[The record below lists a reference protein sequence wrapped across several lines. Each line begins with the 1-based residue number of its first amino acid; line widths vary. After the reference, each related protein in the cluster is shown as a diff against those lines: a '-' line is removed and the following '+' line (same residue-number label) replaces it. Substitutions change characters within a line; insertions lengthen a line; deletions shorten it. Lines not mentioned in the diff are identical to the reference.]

1 MSNYGTATNDSSKRA
16 FPRIDS
22 GHSGGGGTTNTN
34 ESEPLLGVVLL
45 GTDGN
50 DESVNEF
57 PEVSSDPHIGITI
70 SGRQE
75 LDTLAYSRDPDEST
89 LLSRFAVAEGRWRWR
104 GVAKRL
110 LICEGG
116 GGDPPFVLV
125 CLGLAVGIG
134 ICAVSAFAYVSYVH
148 RHGGAIV
155 TGAGA
160 ASAVESIGTWKMP
173 FDKVSRES
181 FGDPVQDIMDPSL
194 FDNSLLYDGAWVN
207 GHQGQKNSTHL
218 PRPFLKVPFPTGG
231 FWTNLVLR
239 PTGEASSSSSY
250 SYPIVAYP
258 YSFQW
263 SSRGDLRI
271 SYSAS
276 RRVIKA
282 RSIQDAFAPDMTM
295 SSVEQTV
302 SRHVTAFDSLS
313 VTLRY
318 SRGKSSGF
326 YETYLVQG
334 SPYVTFRY
342 DGLRPKLIALSD
354 FEDIACL
361 PIIQSVET
369 SKPSTVQRRRLATAS
384 FSGDGKQLGVCV
396 ESESTSS
403 NKAVTGVQFLVTT
416 IEGLIWLV
424 FSSEPITF
432 EFQRRSIM
440 STAAFEGVIRLALV
454 PQSSDFRNYGS
465 TQTSRSTAD
474 LQQLILSSGVKRLIH
489 HADAYPVGGSVSWK
503 FRSGTRMPMATAA
516 VATSKGSKR
525 NIGGQNLR
533 KLKRELIE
541 ENNIGKVSFAFDVR
555 HLSSS
560 PQNANYG
567 TSLLMLSLPHHAAS
581 ISSAEELLLAH
592 ESFDISYE
600 SIKGRMVPVIGN
612 TWSYEEELTLMG
624 FGDEPRASPKATPTS
639 STNAAH
645 GSISSVVNE
654 AVATSTLDQSIRD
667 LIMRQVDMDL
677 KINLP
682 IIAQG
687 AYGFGKQIARLAQ
700 LSHIADVVG
709 KAKPNLNATGN
720 NSTLNDSAKVASRG
734 FAMLEK
740 YLTMWLAGDGNGV
753 VFDANLGGI
762 LSKEGMTSLQ
772 ADFGN
777 ARYNDHL
784 FHYGYV
790 LYAAAIL
797 GRANPKFISQY
808 GQHVDSF
815 FYDVANDVSAEYKNG
830 GDVFFPR
837 SRHKSWYD
845 GHSFASGLFMFANG
859 KNQESSSEAVNCY
872 YGAYLWA
879 KIRWKDGGL
888 EHSKVD
894 FARLL
899 LATEITGAKTYWHMT
914 TNSTQ
919 PAHESDGITDGIT
932 DGNLIPTPYSLKF
945 RQNLM
950 VGNLG
955 MSDVVVETW
964 FGTESIYVHMINFLP
979 VTSISAALFDKSFV
993 EEERRLIGE
1002 AGLVE
1007 DAWRGYDIC
1016 NHAISD
1022 PNEAWL
1028 EAQGLSS
1035 LTLDSGLSK
1044 SQVLFWVSTRDG
1056 FLSSTT
1062 IEAEGLPGTDDQR
1075 LDSSLGEDHDAESRC
1090 TTHKRCMSQGLSG
1103 FCCPTNEGVLLNC
1116 CR

>member
-1 MSNYGTATNDSSKRA
+1 MVNYGTATSSKRT

-22 GHSGGGGTTNTN
+22 GQSGGGGTTNTN

-50 DESVNEF
+50 DESIDRSGSVTEF

-89 LLSRFAVAEGRWRWR
+89 LLSKAEGRWRWR
-104 GVAKRL
+104 GVVKRL
-110 LICEGG
+110 LISEGG

-134 ICAVSAFAYVSYVH
+134 ICALSALAYVSYIH

-155 TGAGA
+155 TGTGA
-160 ASAVESIGTWKMP
+160 ASAVASTGTWKMP
-173 FDKVSRES
+173 FDRVGRES

-194 FDNSLLYDGAWVN
+194 FDPALLYEGAWAKAAGEK
-207 GHQGQKNSTHL
+207 GHQGQKNGTRNLSAGHS

-263 SSRGDLRI
+263 SSRGDLQV

-302 SRHVTAFDSLS
+302 ARHVAAFDSLS

-318 SRGKSSGF
+318 SGSGSSTKPSGF
-326 YETYLVQG
+326 FETYIVQG
-334 SPYVTFRY
+334 SPYVTFKY
-342 DGLRPKLIALSD
+342 DGLRPKLTALSD

-361 PIIQSVET
+361 PTIQSVDT
-369 SKPSTVQRRRLATAS
+369 SKLWTGQRRRLATTTFA
-384 FSGDGKQLGVCV
+384 GDGKQLGVCV
-396 ESESTSS
+396 ESESTSRS
-403 NKAVTGVQFLVTT
+403 PQHNKAVTGVQFMVTT
-416 IEGLIWLV
+416 SEGLIWLV
-424 FSSEPITF
+424 FTSEPITF
-432 EFQRRSIM
+432 EFNRAARRSIK
-440 STAAFEGVIRLALV
+440 STGAFEGVIRLALV
-454 PQSSDFRNYGS
+454 PQSSNSRNSGS
-465 TQTSRSTAD
+465 PKTSRSTAD
-474 LQQLILSSGVKRLIH
+474 LEQLILSSGVKRLIH

-503 FRSGTRMPMATAA
+503 FRSGTRTPMATTAG
-516 VATSKGSKR
+516 ATKKGGKR
-525 NIGGQNLR
+525 NLGGQDLS

-541 ENNIGKVSFAFDVR
+541 ENNIGKVSFVFDVR

-567 TSLLMLSLPHHAAS
+567 VSLLMLSLPHHAAS
-581 ISSAEELLLAH
+581 ISSAEELLLGH
-592 ESFDISYE
+592 DSFDLSFE
-600 SIKGRMVPVIGN
+600 CIKGRMVPVIGN

-624 FGDEPRASPKATPTS
+624 FGDESRASPKATSTS

-654 AVATSTLDQSIRD
+654 AVAISTLDQSIRD

-682 IIAQG
+682 NIANG
-687 AYGFGKQIARLAQ
+687 AYGFGKQVARLAQ
-700 LSHIADVVG
+700 LTHIADVVS
-709 KAKPNLNATGN
+709 KANSQENDSEQPNLNATSN
-720 NSTLNDSAKVASRG
+720 NSTLNDSAKVANRG
-734 FAMLEK
+734 LAMLEK

-762 LSKEGMTSLQ
+762 ISKEGTTSLQ

-784 FHYGYV
+784 FHYGYI

-830 GDVFFPR
+830 GEMFFVRPR
-837 SRHKSWYD
+837 
-845 GHSFASGLFMFANG
+845 M
-859 KNQESSSEAVNCY
+859 
-872 YGAYLWA
+872 
-879 KIRWKDGGL
+879 
-888 EHSKVD
+888 
-894 FARLL
+894 
-899 LATEITGAKTYWHMT
+899 
-914 TNSTQ
+914 
-919 PAHESDGITDGIT
+919 
-932 DGNLIPTPYSLKF
+932 
-945 RQNLM
+945 
-950 VGNLG
+950 
-955 MSDVVVETW
+955 
-964 FGTESIYVHMINFLP
+964 
-979 VTSISAALFDKSFV
+979 KSF
-993 EEERRLIGE
+993 
-1002 AGLVE
+1002 
-1007 DAWRGYDIC
+1007 
-1016 NHAISD
+1016 
-1022 PNEAWL
+1022 
-1028 EAQGLSS
+1028 
-1035 LTLDSGLSK
+1035 
-1044 SQVLFWVSTRDG
+1044 
-1056 FLSSTT
+1056 FL
-1062 IEAEGLPGTDDQR
+1062 
-1075 LDSSLGEDHDAESRC
+1075 
-1090 TTHKRCMSQGLSG
+1090 
-1103 FCCPTNEGVLLNC
+1103 
-1116 CR
+1116 